1 MDKIKFANGEVHNCT
16 FCASTPTD
24 AFFAINDVSFA
35 AAAAIFSDTTK
46 TARIECGDNAYIGY
60 TTLVAL
66 AVQPYGSQ
74 AVLRG
79 GHVQPLESGGNNA
92 G

>member
-1 MDKIKFANGEVHNCT
+1 MDKIKFANGEIHDCT
-16 FCASTPTD
+16 FCASTATD
-24 AFFAINDVSFA
+24 AFFAIDDVSFA
-35 AAAAIFSDTTK
+35 QAAAIFSDTTK
-46 TARIECGDNAYIGY
+46 TARIECGDKAYIGY

-79 GHVQPLESGGNNA
+79 GHIQPLEIGGNNA
-92 G
+92 